1 MKVLVI
7 GGGAREHAIAWKLS
21 SSPQV
26 TAVFTAPGNAGTA
39 QLGTNLDISA
49 TDVQGLV
56 DAAKQS
62 DIDLTIVGP
71 ETSLDA
77 GVVDRFRAEC

>member
-1 MKVLVI
+1 MKLLVI

-26 TAVFTAPGNAGTA
+26 TDIFTAPGNAGTA

-56 DAAKQS
+56 DAVKRHG
-62 DIDLTIVGP
+62 IDLTIVGP
-71 ETSLDA
+71 ETSLSV
-77 GVVDRFRAEC
+77 GVVDRFRA